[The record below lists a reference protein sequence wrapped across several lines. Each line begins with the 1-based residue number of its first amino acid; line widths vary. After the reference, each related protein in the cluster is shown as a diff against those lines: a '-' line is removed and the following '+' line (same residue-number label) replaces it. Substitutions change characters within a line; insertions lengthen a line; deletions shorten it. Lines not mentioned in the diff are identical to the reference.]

1 VRYWFIEFLS
11 KFAAKLSRSAH
22 ACNVAVAIVFQQLC
36 ARRAVDYAEYMSDPV
51 FTAVL
56 PLADLEEGTTRLV
69 DVVGAAVLLCHD
81 EGEIYAIE
89 NRCSHLEE
97 PLACGKV
104 KWGWIAC
111 PAHGARFDLATGEPM
126 NLPATAPIRTYP
138 VRVTGGMIEVAA

>member
-1 VRYWFIEFLS
+1 MSPGRLFS
-11 KFAAKLSRSAH
+11 RHFAP
-22 ACNVAVAIVFQQLC
+22 ACEAIMRF
-36 ARRAVDYAEYMSDPV
+36 YMTEPR

-56 PLADLEEGTTRLV
+56 PLAELADGEAR
-69 DVVGAAVLLCHD
+69 AVEVSGDTILLCRD
-81 EGEIYAIE
+81 EGEVYAIE

-126 NLPATAPIRTYP
+126 NPPATMPIKTFP
-138 VRVTGGMIEVAA
+138 VRVTDGMIEVAA